1 MPYIRTTM
9 IKSDAPFKDG
19 LKRFKSGDGPKILKA
34 GGALWMHM
42 VQTGE
47 NSGMLISCYENK
59 TKANKAWK
67 AAAATR
73 AEGTANDGTIFW
85 PIEGPSR
92 WSI

>member
-19 LKRFKSGDGPKILKA
+19 LKQFKAGDGPKILKA
-34 GGALWMHM
+34 AGAQWIHM

-47 NSGMLISCYENK
+47 NSGMLVTCYDNK

-67 AAAATR
+67 ASAGAR
-73 AEGTANDGTIFW
+73 AEAMADSGTIFW
-85 PIEGPSR
+85 PIEGPSK